1 MDKVFLD
8 ANVLFSAAYRSDSR
22 LLDLWS
28 LAETELVTSVF
39 ALEEARHNLSA
50 HRPQALA
57 RLDRLTESLTIVD
70 GLLASTPA
78 DIELAEKDSPILA
91 AAISASCSHLITGD
105 NQHFGSLYGHC
116 VQGVLILTPAQYFK
130 SRT

>member
-1 MDKVFLD
+1 VDKVFLD

-39 ALEEARHNLSA
+39 ALEEARQNLSA

-57 RLDRLTESLTIVD
+57 CLDRLTEGLTIVE

-78 DIELAEKDSPILA
+78 DIELAEKDLPILA

-105 NQHFGSLYGHC
+105 NRHFGALYGHC
-116 VQGVLILTPAQYFK
+116 IQGVLILTPAQYLK
-130 SRT
+130 SRA